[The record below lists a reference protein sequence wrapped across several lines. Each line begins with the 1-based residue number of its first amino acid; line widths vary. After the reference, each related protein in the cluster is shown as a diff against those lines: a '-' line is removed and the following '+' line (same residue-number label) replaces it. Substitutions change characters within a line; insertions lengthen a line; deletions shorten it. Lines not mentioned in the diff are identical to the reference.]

1 VSIRGLKSF
10 AGAAPPISTMNYF
23 YYRLNA
29 PRKTFAQ
36 DMTPEE
42 AQLMGVHAAYWK
54 GLVDQGKVIVVG
66 PVLDPKES
74 FGVGIVQL
82 PEGEDPQ
89 QIGIHDPAI
98 TANKGFTFEVHVMP
112 RVMVPAK

>member
-1 VSIRGLKSF
+1 
-10 AGAAPPISTMNYF
+10 MNYF

-29 PRKTFAQ
+29 PRPTFAQ

-42 AQLMGVHAAYWK
+42 AQLMGVHAAYWRF
-54 GLVDQGKVIVVG
+54 LMEQGKVIVVG

-82 PEGEDPQ
+82 PDGADPTP
-89 QIGIHDPAI
+89 IGLNDPAI
-98 TANKGFTFEVHVMP
+98 TANRGFSFEIHPMP
-112 RVMVPAK
+112 RVMMPG